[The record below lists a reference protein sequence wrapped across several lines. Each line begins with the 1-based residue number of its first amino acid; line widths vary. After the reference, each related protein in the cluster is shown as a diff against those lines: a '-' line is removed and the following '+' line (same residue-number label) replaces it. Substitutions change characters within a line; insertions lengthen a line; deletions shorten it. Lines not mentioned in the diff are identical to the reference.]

1 MEGFIYPGSN
11 AMEFRGWCGWC
22 CTEISSTDPDRS
34 PLFLSST
41 LSPGLACLGRTED
54 VLGAWC
60 QMEMLSLIQQIHC
73 CAEKISRSWRKSRV
87 IAICGNNKG
96 YPSLSPPLQPWAGD
110 SDSLAGCWLWRAL
123 RVFPE
128 SQLGLWDFTS
138 NPEPREVQLCHT
150 NILSRCH
157 SNKAPCQEKSTGNNF
172 WESTHLIH
180 TNIPTDFPQ
189 AAPCIS
195 MGTGGSLCKIGTS
208 LKTQ

>member
-123 RVFPE
+123 SVPWITTGA
-128 SQLGLWDFTS
+128 LGLHQQ
-138 NPEPREVQLCHT
+138 PRAQGSAALPYQ
-150 NILSRCH
+150 H
-157 SNKAPCQEKSTGNNF
+157 SQQVPFK
-172 WESTHLIH
+172 
-180 TNIPTDFPQ
+180 
-189 AAPCIS
+189 
-195 MGTGGSLCKIGTS
+195 
-208 LKTQ
+208 